1 MNEKLSLYNIAQ
13 LLTVKTGVETANIE
27 KFIIELI
34 TIINEG
40 IRKDG
45 IVKIKGFGT
54 FKIILVK
61 ERESVHINTGERI
74 VIPPHHKLSFKP
86 EEELKELINQP
97 FSIFE
102 TIEATDENLK
112 KNSDLSM
119 FETNEDVNEEE
130 PASSQALISDYKI
143 VDDEP
148 EQIHSENDNE
158 EADIIPPAG
167 IPDVNQEDDLSVNE
181 DKEITPPL
189 PEDKPATT
197 DVTTSDSENNETSVA
212 TDNSQKEE
220 VITPPVP
227 PVASQPPV
235 KSKGNS
241 DKKKK
246 SKSSSLM
253 PLYLIL
259 ALLIFVLAGCVWY
272 YFAYS
277 RSFDSF
283 NKDYSTKVS
292 NDSFVLPGDSVSEK
306 QALEKANILSKDT
319 IRSTANTEVKSSGSD
334 VPSESSSANKEVT
347 TSKPAKRTETSPP
360 SKPAAATTKKPSSTE
375 TNNTKP
381 ASTSNSGKV
390 LAKIK
395 MESGNRLTLV
405 AEKYYGNKLFWVYI
419 YDFNKD
425 KIGSNPDNIRAGM
438 EILVPTKETYGID
451 ANNASSVEKARKLQS
466 QLMAGKK

>member
-13 LLTVKTGVETANIE
+13 LLAVKTGVETANIE
-27 KFIIELI
+27 KFIVELI

-119 FETNEDVNEEE
+119 PEINEEVNEEE
-130 PASSQALISDYKI
+130 PASQALISDYKI

-148 EQIHSENDNE
+148 EQIHSENGNE
-158 EADIIPPAG
+158 EADIIPPAE
-167 IPDVNQEDDLSVNE
+167 IPDVNQEDGLSVNE
-181 DKEITPPL
+181 DNEITPPL
-189 PEDKPATT
+189 PEDKPVTT
-197 DVTTSDSENNETSVA
+197 DVATSDSENNETSVA
-212 TDNSQKEE
+212 TDNIQKEE

-227 PVASQPPV
+227 PV
-235 KSKGNS
+235 KSKDNS
-241 DKKKK
+241 NKKKK

-259 ALLIFVLAGCVWY
+259 ALLVFVLAGCVWY

-319 IRSTANTEVKSSGSD
+319 IRSTANTEVKSSDSD

-347 TSKPAKRTETSPP
+347 ASKPAKQTETPPP
-360 SKPAAATTKKPSSTE
+360 SKPAAAATTKKPSPTE

-381 ASTSNSGKV
+381 ASTNNSGKV

-419 YDFNKD
+419 YDFNKE
-425 KIGSNPDNIRAGM
+425 KIGSNPDNIRTGM
-438 EILVPTKETYGID
+438 EISVPTKETYGID
-451 ANNASSVEKARKLQS
+451 ANNAASVEKARKLQS